1 MANADARYGFRWA
14 QHYSGGDPVVRQYI
28 HAAAD
33 AAAIGKGDLVDIT
46 GAADTVARGAAGGP
60 FVGLSLSYTAASLLA
75 NIDTI
80 ILDERSVLHAQEDG
94 VGGAIAAAS
103 EGLNAD
109 VIVAVPSA
117 TTQLSGMEIDSSTVA
132 TTSTLDLRLLGPLP
146 APDNTVA
153 SDAAKWLVLVN
164 DLRFGDLKAGV

>member
-1 MANADARYGFRWA
+1 M
-14 QHYSGGDPVVRQYI
+14 RQYI

-60 FVGLSLSYTAASLLA
+60 FAGLSVSFVAASTLG
-75 NIDTI
+75 NVDVIG
-80 ILDERSVLHAQEDG
+80 LDQRTVLYAQEDG

-109 VIVAVPSA
+109 VVVAAPSA
-117 TTQLSGMEIDSSTVA
+117 TTQLSQMMIDSSTAA
-132 TTSTLDLRLLGPLP
+132 TTATLDLRLLGPLP
-146 APDNTVA
+146 RADNTIPDTSGV
-153 SDAAKWLVLVN
+153 WLILVN